1 MRFRERDSKLFV
13 DSCHLHF
20 EPPLGLTLFKFNQD
34 HWRELIDSFGH
45 VRRCLVILRLAVL
58 AQSRLV
64 MERYGQT
71 DKQTDRRTDGWT
83 TAYTGRAGIMSRG
96 KHYTQRPNDT
106 KQVIASGAVRR
117 YATADGSSTRG
128 GSTSV
133 RGRVRSRHMAKFSC
147 RQPTCLWLT
156 AAARLGQLRH
166 GTDRRTDR
174 GIA

>member
-1 MRFRERDSKLFV
+1 M
-13 DSCHLHF
+13 
-20 EPPLGLTLFKFNQD
+20 
-34 HWRELIDSFGH
+34 
-45 VRRCLVILRLAVL
+45 
-58 AQSRLV
+58 
-64 MERYGQT
+64 
-71 DKQTDRRTDGWT
+71 DGRT
-83 TAYTGRAGIMSRG
+83 TAYTGRAGITSRR

-106 KQVIASGAVRR
+106 KQGIASGAVRR